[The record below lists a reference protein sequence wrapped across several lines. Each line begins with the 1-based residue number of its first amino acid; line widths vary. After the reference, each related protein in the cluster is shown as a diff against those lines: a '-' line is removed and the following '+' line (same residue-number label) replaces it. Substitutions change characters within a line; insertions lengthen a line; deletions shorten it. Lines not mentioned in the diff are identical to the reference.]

1 MAYTPSSYF
10 NKNVER
16 HIRMQYPELIFYGD
30 VQLEIDDEGKPHYI
44 RSFGEFISARNGF
57 DVKGIVV
64 VDPLTGETKS
74 YPFSRCS

>member
-10 NKNVER
+10 NKNIER

-44 RSFGEFISARNGF
+44 RSYGDFISARNGF

-64 VDPLTGETKS
+64 VEPLSGETKVLS
-74 YPFSRCS
+74 FSRGS